1 MQRKKLKVALICHVS
16 NATIREH
23 LSLDNWKLKNI
34 IKRLLGLPI
43 SNYRD
48 YSIWNTLLFQQF
60 KEVNDI
66 ELHAIIPHPGLKG
79 KRTDFVVDN
88 IHYHCFR
95 QTGGGRIWA
104 KIMSVGHIKKN
115 VFKRFRHN
123 VSMIRKIVDEI
134 QPDVI
139 NMIGAECPFYTL
151 VGLEFDIN
159 KVPFILTLQTAL
171 SDPDFLKNY
180 PMESYIYEDNVQ
192 VEQALFKHCHYIA
205 HDSYWYREVAVRYN
219 PTAQF
224 LRYTFFMPK
233 YDIDTNVKKEFDFVY
248 YAANISKA
256 GADAI
261 EAFGLAYKENPNLTL
276 NIIGDYSASTYIQ
289 LMSRVRELGF
299 ERNVTFS
306 GYFPTHIDALRQVVK
321 SRYGLVPIKIDLI
334 SGTIIECII
343 LGLPVVTFKTKG
355 TPRINDNGEAV
366 LLSDI
371 GDYQDMANN
380 MLRLVNDE
388 TLGRSMVKK
397 AREFY
402 ANIWELNQATHRLT
416 DIYHSVY
423 ENFHNG
429 SEIPAKLV
437 EPVY

>member
-1 MQRKKLKVALICHVS
+1 
-16 NATIREH
+16 
-23 LSLDNWKLKNI
+23 
-34 IKRLLGLPI
+34 
-43 SNYRD
+43 
-48 YSIWNTLLFQQF
+48 
-60 KEVNDI
+60 
-66 ELHAIIPHPGLKG
+66 
-79 KRTDFVVDN
+79 
-88 IHYHCFR
+88 
-95 QTGGGRIWA
+95 
-104 KIMSVGHIKKN
+104 
-115 VFKRFRHN
+115 
-123 VSMIRKIVDEI
+123 
-134 QPDVI
+134 
-139 NMIGAECPFYTL
+139 
-151 VGLEFDIN
+151 
-159 KVPFILTLQTAL
+159 
-171 SDPDFLKNY
+171 
-180 PMESYIYEDNVQ
+180 
-192 VEQALFKHCHYIA
+192 
-205 HDSYWYREVAVRYN
+205 
-219 PTAQF
+219 
-224 LRYTFFMPK
+224 MPK

-256 GADAI
+256 GADAV
-261 EAFGLAYKENPNLTL
+261 EAFGLAYKDNPNLTL
-276 NIIGDYSASTYIQ
+276 NIIGDYSVSTYVQ
-289 LMSRVRELGF
+289 LMERVKELGI
-299 ERNVTFS
+299 EKNVTFS
-306 GYFPTHIDALRQVVK
+306 GYLPTHVDALKQVIK

-402 ANIWELNQATHRLT
+402 TNIWELNQATHRLT

-437 EPVY
+437 ESVY

>member
-1 MQRKKLKVALICHVS
+1 MLTK
-16 NATIREH
+16 
-23 LSLDNWKLKNI
+23 
-34 IKRLLGLPI
+34 
-43 SNYRD
+43 
-48 YSIWNTLLFQQF
+48 
-60 KEVNDI
+60 
-66 ELHAIIPHPGLKG
+66 
-79 KRTDFVVDN
+79 
-88 IHYHCFR
+88 
-95 QTGGGRIWA
+95 
-104 KIMSVGHIKKN
+104 
-115 VFKRFRHN
+115 
-123 VSMIRKIVDEI
+123 KIVNEI
-134 QPDVI
+134 HPDVI

-180 PMESYIYEDNVQ
+180 PMESHIYEENVQ

-205 HDSYWYREVAVRYN
+205 HDSYWYREVAARYN

-256 GADAI
+256 GADAV
-261 EAFGLAYKENPNLTL
+261 EAFGLAYKDNPNLTL
-276 NIIGDYSASTYIQ
+276 NIIGDYSVSTYVQ
-289 LMSRVRELGF
+289 LMERVKELDL
-299 ERNVTFS
+299 EKNVTFS
-306 GYFPTHIDALRQVVK
+306 GYLPTHVDALKQVIK

-402 ANIWELNQATHRLT
+402 TNIWELNQATHRLT

-437 EPVY
+437 ESVY